1 MSQNNQPKENNLV
14 LIPFFIKIH
23 IRNKKKDAFYA
34 IINLNTEQTAHSK
47 KFFSELWENRKP
59 VFFSSLKVYMLVL
72 SSGPS
77 TATYITVLSHVR
89 RYTAATQ
96 MHFRYITS

>member
-34 IINLNTEQTAHSK
+34 IINLNTEQKAHSK
-47 KFFSELWENRKP
+47 KNSFQNYGKIESLFFSP
-59 VFFSSLKVYMLVL
+59 V
-72 SSGPS
+72 
-77 TATYITVLSHVR
+77 
-89 RYTAATQ
+89 
-96 MHFRYITS
+96 